1 MSRTAAVTR
10 GRSLRLPR
18 PHRAGAWLLA
28 IACAATVGY
37 MWVRESS
44 LVAVEDVTVTGL
56 TGPEAP
62 KLRALLADTAR
73 DMTTLHVREEQLRE
87 VTEPYAIVKGLEVR
101 TDFPHGMT
109 IVVREHVPVGAILVD
124 GRRTPVAADGTLL
137 RGAAPGDVPVVPMQV
152 PATGNRVVDVDAL
165 QALRALGAAPRPL
178 RMRVQKV
185 TLTRDDGLLL
195 EVERG
200 PELRFGVADRLSAK
214 WAAAARVLADPSSA
228 GATYVDVRYP
238 ERPAAGG
245 LEDPKTQTD
254 PGEAARATAI
264 PGQSQPGVEAPIGP

>member
-18 PHRAGAWLLA
+18 PHRAGAWLLVV
-28 IACAATVGY
+28 ACALTVGY
-37 MWVRESS
+37 LWVRESS
-44 LVAVEDVTVTGL
+44 LVAVEDVTITGL

-87 VTEPYAIVKGLEVR
+87 VTEPYAVVKGLEVR

-109 IVVREHVPVGAILVD
+109 IVVHEHVAVGAILVD

-137 RGAAPGDVPVVPMQV
+137 RGAAPGDVPVVPMHV

-165 QALRALGAAPRPL
+165 QALRTLGAAPRPL
-178 RMRVQKV
+178 RLRVQKV
-185 TLTRDDGLLL
+185 TLTRDGLLL
-195 EVERG
+195 ELERG
-200 PELRFGVADRLSAK
+200 PELRFGAAERLNAK
-214 WAAAARVLADPSSA
+214 WAAAARVLADPTSA

-245 LEDPKTQTD
+245 LEDPTKQMD
-254 PGEAARATAI
+254 PAEAARAT
-264 PGQSQPGVEAPIGP
+264 PLPEQSQPGVEPVTGP